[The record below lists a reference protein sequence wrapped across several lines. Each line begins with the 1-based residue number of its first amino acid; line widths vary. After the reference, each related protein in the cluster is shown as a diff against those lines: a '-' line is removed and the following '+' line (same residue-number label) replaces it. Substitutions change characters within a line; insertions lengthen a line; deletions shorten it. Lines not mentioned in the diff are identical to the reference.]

1 MLAVKALYDNG
12 SIQWLGKPPVQRAEI
27 IVVFT
32 GEREPE
38 KPASNEMSTEEAM
51 RILDKY
57 TGCIQN
63 PDFDYEREKDEYFN
77 EKYGSLN

>member
-32 GEREPE
+32 SERETK
-38 KPASNEMSTEEAM
+38 KPANDEMSTGGFVLSGN
-51 RILDKY
+51 RTWI
-57 TGCIQN
+57 
-63 PDFDYEREKDEYFN
+63 ERKGIEVVDNFISVFQYP
-77 EKYGSLN
+77 LT